1 MRIQV
6 NGTRPLRKHLAK
18 IYTHSCKLTCPHVLL
33 KLCPERSVLASLDGL
48 FEQYLAYL
56 SYTARDLFPP
66 TQMSGSATVE
76 VWSNPAWWRI
86 ISCLKAELVFAEN
99 PCHLID
105 DQHCVLLCHGGP
117 GSSTSLQG
125 VRLSPTLQYNILFV
139 RVYSMLQT
147 FYLKSQFTSA
157 ILKYMS
163 CWALPLHFLVI

>member
-1 MRIQV
+1 
-6 NGTRPLRKHLAK
+6 
-18 IYTHSCKLTCPHVLL
+18 
-33 KLCPERSVLASLDGL
+33 
-48 FEQYLAYL
+48 
-56 SYTARDLFPP
+56 
-66 TQMSGSATVE
+66 MSGSA
-76 VWSNPAWWRI
+76 ALAGGLKQDCWWRI

-99 PCHLID
+99 QCHLID
-105 DQHCVLLCHGGP
+105 DQLCVLLCHGGP

-163 CWALPLHFLVI
+163 CWALLMHFRVTQTFWTLNSLPNKPKQCTYVGNIPLVTLAVLEMGNYLIVSWDKADLWMRQAWTELML